1 MRGHILLRS
10 LVRKVKERL
19 YPGKG
24 AETTAQPEP
33 AAAAEPATT
42 AEPAAAAATN
52 DRPRRTRKRSS
63 SRPKADKPEQTAVV
77 PETAPWDP
85 DLFQVAPAEG
95 KSPFRDFGMPEE
107 ILHAVHDLG
116 FQYCTPIQAEILP
129 PVLAGRDAFG
139 KAQTGTGKSA
149 AFLIAILTRL
159 MRHPA
164 PPDAKRGQPRAL
176 ILAPTREL
184 VIQIT
189 RDAEDLGK
197 YSPVSTLAVFGGID
211 YEKQKQI
218 LQQER
223 IDVLIATPGRLL
235 DYARRGVVR
244 LDQVEILVI
253 DEADRLLDMGF
264 IPDVRQ
270 IINQTPYKDKRQT
283 LFFSAT
289 LTPQIGT
296 LAAQWTKDPVTVEIE
311 PEQVAAESVEQLV
324 YMVTSEEKFIILYNL
339 ITQKNLE
346 RVIVF
351 CNRKDVTRRVRDKL
365 HQHGISCA
373 LLSGDVPQNKRM
385 KTLDD
390 FKNGKIR
397 VLVATDVAGRGLHV
411 EGISHVVNFN
421 LPQDAED
428 YVHRIGRT
436 GRAGATGTSVSFADE
451 AESFYLPQIEEYMGQ
466 KLPCFYPNEELLQT
480 LPPPKF
486 KKPESDELP
495 PRPRSGAGKRTG
507 GSSRRPPSRRPRH

>member
-1 MRGHILLRS
+1 MH
-10 LVRKVKERL
+10 
-19 YPGKG
+19 
-24 AETTAQPEP
+24 
-33 AAAAEPATT
+33 
-42 AEPAAAAATN
+42 
-52 DRPRRTRKRSS
+52 
-63 SRPKADKPEQTAVV
+63 
-77 PETAPWDP
+77 
-85 DLFQVAPAEG
+85 
-95 KSPFRDFGMPEE
+95 
-107 ILHAVHDLG
+107 
-116 FQYCTPIQAEILP
+116 
-129 PVLAGRDAFG
+129 
-139 KAQTGTGKSA
+139 
-149 AFLIAILTRL
+149 
-159 MRHPA
+159 HPA
-164 PPDAKRGQPRAL
+164 PQGAKNGRPRAL

-197 YSPVSTLAVFGGID
+197 YSPISTLAVFGGID
-211 YEKQKQI
+211 YEKQKQT

-235 DYARRGVVR
+235 DYARRGVVH

-283 LFFSAT
+283 LLFSAT
-289 LTPQIGT
+289 LTPQIGH
-296 LAAQWTKDPVTVEIE
+296 LAAQWTTEPVTVEIE

-324 YMVTSEEKFIILYNL
+324 YLATSEEKFTVLYNL

-390 FKNGKIR
+390 FKEGKIR

-451 AESFYLPQIEEYMGQ
+451 SESFYLPEIEEYMGQ
-466 KLPCFYPNEELLQT
+466 KLPCFYPQEELLQP
-480 LPPPKF
+480 LPPPRF
-486 KKPESDELP
+486 KKPESDPLP
-495 PRPRSGAGKRTG
+495 QPRRGAGRRPG
-507 GSSRRPPSRRPRH
+507 GSSRRPPSRRPATRSTGGRKPGQS